1 MSTKQESQE
10 QEGHEKRA
18 KKRQETY
25 GGDQEDTNK
34 DVGDLTPE
42 NPIPFHPS
50 IAFQLVVAIGLESVG
65 SLFGRQTFE
74 SGGGKVL
81 FGLFDSK
88 RVEGRLWIEVD
99 SGSFLAH
106 YLGGVG

>member
-1 MSTKQESQE
+1 MK
-10 QEGHEKRA
+10 KRA
-18 KKRQETY
+18 KNRQATY
-25 GGDQEDTNK
+25 SGDQEDADK

-42 NPIPFHPS
+42 NPVPFHSS
-50 IAFQLVVAIGLESVG
+50 ITFQLVVTIGLESVG
-65 SLFGRQTFE
+65 SLFGGETFE
-74 SGGGKVL
+74 SGGGEVL

-106 YLGGVG
+106 NLGGVG